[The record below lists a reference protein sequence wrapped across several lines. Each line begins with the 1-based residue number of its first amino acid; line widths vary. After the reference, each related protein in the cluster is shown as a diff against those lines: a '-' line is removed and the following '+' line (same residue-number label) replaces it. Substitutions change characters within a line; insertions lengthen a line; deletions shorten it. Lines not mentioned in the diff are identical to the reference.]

1 MAVTRTDTVDKIVVR
16 TPYYRTTLR
25 TKVEIK
31 DDDGNIV
38 ASSFSQVHVV
48 PGRLNDSNDALV
60 DTDIS
65 GYSADVQ
72 AVLNAIW
79 TAEVKEAW
87 KNELISRL

>member
-1 MAVTRTDTVDKIVVR
+1 MAVTRTDIIDKIIVR
-16 TPYYRTTLR
+16 TPYFRTQLR

-38 ASSFSQVHVV
+38 ASSYSQVHVV
-48 PGRLNDSNDALV
+48 PGRLNDSNDALI

>member
-1 MAVTRTDTVDKIVVR
+1 MAVTRTDTIDKIVVR

-31 DDDGNIV
+31 DDDANTV
-38 ASSFSQVHVV
+38 ATSFSQQHVV